1 MFCMEVVC
9 LLWENGMERNGWGG
23 KFERNTK
30 KSTNNTINRNLTLPE
45 SSHLSSTDL
54 ECESDRKIQGQWKC
68 SHLVILIISA
78 RLLALASSR
87 SLAGFTP
94 MWKNVRELFF
104 EAMWFVNW
112 GLDGGWAVVCESG
125 TRLLWDVKRSA
136 ALCSTSKWWMRQTQ
150 ITTQCSVG
158 PKGYGVVVEVMVQSF
173 V

>member
-1 MFCMEVVC
+1 
-9 LLWENGMERNGWGG
+9 MERNGWGG

-54 ECESDRKIQGQWKC
+54 QCESDRKIQGQWKS
-68 SHLVILIISA
+68 SHSVILIISA
-78 RLLALASSR
+78 KVLALASSR

-104 EAMWFVNW
+104 LKQCDLSIG
-112 GLDGGWAVVCESG
+112 GLDWGWAVVCESG
-125 TRLLWDVKRSA
+125 TRPFWDVERSA

-158 PKGYGVVVEVMVQSF
+158 PKGYGLVVEVMVQSF